1 MRQISD
7 KDIEYEKIAKE
18 GVHRRTVQMQS
29 QLSVRKWL
37 SKELGLPTWT
47 VIKLEE
53 RIRELIKDGYSEE
66 AYGSVELAAKQLES
80 LMEKAAEKND
90 IALMLRIRDTM
101 NKMFGL
107 NAPTKMEN
115 TVTSDGLLIQYVVPP
130 TEDKK

>member
-37 SKELGLPTWT
+37 SKELGLTTHT

-66 AYGSVELAAKQLES
+66 AYGSVELAARQLES
-80 LMEKAAEKND
+80 LMERAATKSDLN
-90 IALMLRIRDTM
+90 LMLRIRETM

-115 TVTSDGLLIQYVVPP
+115 SVTSDGLLIQYVVPP